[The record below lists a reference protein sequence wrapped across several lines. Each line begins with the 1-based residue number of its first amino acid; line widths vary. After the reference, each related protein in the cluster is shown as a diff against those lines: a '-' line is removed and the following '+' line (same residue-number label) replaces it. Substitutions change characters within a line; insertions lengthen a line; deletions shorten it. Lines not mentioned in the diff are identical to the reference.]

1 MDQNQGHGGPN
12 NQDIGQTQNVVAL
25 KAQAADVS
33 DPYDGVSLEEVCE
46 EVCQRESN
54 VKDENSEEGEPMPS
68 LVQFLTAPATQAPQ
82 AAHPPLHL
90 PEHTGLIQSFHLAAA
105 VRSHQFE
112 MEART

>member
-12 NQDIGQTQNVVAL
+12 NQDVGQTQNVVAL

-90 PEHTGLIQSFHLAAA
+90 PEHTGFVSFHLAAA

-112 MEART
+112 IEART

>member
-90 PEHTGLIQSFHLAAA
+90 PEHTGFVSFHLAAA